1 MHPSVASGASTSQG
15 RDRRLAYRY
24 VPICNEFALSPD
36 WHPGK
41 MTEAIYHVVPQ
52 KNNLFAVEMTPANGR
67 LRLIPDFRDKADA
80 DAWIVQTARMLH
92 GLDPIHK
99 VVSHRHGGR

>member
-1 MHPSVASGASTSQG
+1 MHPSVAIGASTSQG
-15 RDRRLAYRY
+15 RNRRLAHRY
-24 VPICNEFALSPD
+24 VPVCNEFAISPD

-41 MTEAIYHVVPQ
+41 MTETIYHVVPQ
-52 KNNLFAVEMTPANGR
+52 KNNLFAVEMTPVNGR

-99 VVSHRHGGR
+99 LLPRRHSER